1 MLMFISLWNKAS
13 QQQRGRYD
21 EEIVIV
27 EEEIAK
33 LCLDIFIFA
42 CIRRYIVIVRDV
54 DRHKHY
60 FHGTMYIRIRSRN
73 HESLSSANQFL
84 RVQRPQW
91 SLGKGSQ

>member
-1 MLMFISLWNKAS
+1 MQTPSSYINLLYHIFFPHRTSTGAIIFAHS
-13 QQQRGRYD
+13 QTLNTNEWGRYD

-60 FHGTMYIRIRSRN
+60 FHGFAV
-73 HESLSSANQFL
+73 EFVSLFL
-84 RVQRPQW
+84 LVR
-91 SLGKGSQ
+91 

>member
-33 LCLDIFIFA
+33 QCLDIFIFA

-60 FHGTMYIRIRSRN
+60 FHGFAV
-73 HESLSSANQFL
+73 EFVSLFL
-84 RVQRPQW
+84 LVR
-91 SLGKGSQ
+91 